1 MSGIAI
7 FNRDITKIF
16 LANHT
21 SQKVQYTNSTGSPVT
36 ILAGRLMGRVT
47 TSQKVLPHVSTAT
60 DGSQWAC
67 GIAMDDYVVANG
79 VTITMTICDGGEVAE
94 EKVILAGA
102 ETLSTVITDDVS
114 IRSSIERD
122 THIKLRPS
130 TEMSGPYDNQ

>member
-21 SQKVQYTNSTGSPVT
+21 SQKIQYTNSTGSTVT
-36 ILAGRLMGRVT
+36 IPAGRLMGRIT
-47 TSQKVLPHVSTAT
+47 TSQKALPHVSTAT
-60 DGSQWAC
+60 DGSQQPAF
-67 GIAMDDYVVANG
+67 IAMDEYVVANG
-79 VTITMTICDGGEVAE
+79 ATVTITVCDGGEVAE
-94 EKVILAGA
+94 EKVILSGV
-102 ETLSTVITDDVS
+102 ETMSTVITDDVS
-114 IRSSIERD
+114 IRSAIERN